1 LRVPPTPIDATKRL
15 RPLAP
20 PCPFDRLI
28 EEFSRIM
35 PLAWALTVPLAKGYE
50 GHTCAAKRA
59 PENETNSLAINV
71 GPERVCNYAE
81 SR

>member
-1 LRVPPTPIDATKRL
+1 
-15 RPLAP
+15 
-20 PCPFDRLI
+20 
-28 EEFSRIM
+28 M
-35 PLAWALTVPLAKGYE
+35 PLAWALTVPLAKVYE

-59 PENETNSLAINV
+59 PENETNSVAINV